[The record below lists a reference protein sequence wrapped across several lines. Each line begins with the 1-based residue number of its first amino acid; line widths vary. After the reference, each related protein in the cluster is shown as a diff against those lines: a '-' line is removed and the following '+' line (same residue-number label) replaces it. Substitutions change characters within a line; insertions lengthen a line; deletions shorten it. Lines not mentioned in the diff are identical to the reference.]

1 MEDTIVKDLIC
12 IRCPMGCSLHAEK
25 KEDLI
30 TVTGN
35 TCPAGKA
42 YAEEELTEPKRMV
55 TSIVKVTG
63 RTMPLSVKTSSPIP
77 KDKIFAVME
86 QIMAATVEPPVKIG
100 NIVIKNVLNTGSD
113 IVATKNID

>member
-1 MEDTIVKDLIC
+1 
-12 IRCPMGCSLHAEK
+12 MGCNLHAEK
-25 KEDLI
+25 NGSII

-55 TSIVKVTG
+55 TSIVKVLG
-63 RTMPLSVKTSSPIP
+63 RTMPLSVKTNIPIP
-77 KDKIFAVME
+77 KDKIFSVME
-86 QIMAATVEPPVKIG
+86 QIMAVTVTPPVKIG
-100 NIVIKNVLNTGSD
+100 NIVIKNVLGTGAD

>member
-1 MEDTIVKDLIC
+1 MAEAIVKDLTC

-25 KEDLI
+25 NENVI

-42 YAEEELTEPKRMV
+42 YAEEELTAPKRMV
-55 TSIVKVTG
+55 TSIVKVAG

-77 KDKIFAVME
+77 KEKIFAIME
-86 QIMAATVEPPVKIG
+86 QIMAVTVTPPVKIG
-100 NIVIKNVLNTGSD
+100 DIVIKNVLNTGSD